1 MAGRRAGGGKSRMDM
16 RREADA
22 VEAREKGEEEE
33 VEDED
38 ADDDDE
44 DEEADEEGD
53 EAVVDPDA
61 EGALPPD
68 DDEDDDEDDED
79 EDGVKKKKKKKKVV
93 KVKKVAAPKKKRTK
107 AVKIVRQRATW
118 VVFDNSSKRVGAFP
132 YSQKSEA
139 EALMAAKIEEK
150 KTTFF
155 LQLIKEPI
163 EE

>member
-1 MAGRRAGGGKSRMDM
+1 MAGRRAGGGKSRMDL

-22 VEAREKGEEEE
+22 VEAREKP
-33 VEDED
+33 EDEEIE
-38 ADDDDE
+38 DDDE
-44 DEEADEEGD
+44 DA
-53 EAVVDPDA
+53 
-61 EGALPPD
+61 
-68 DDEDDDEDDED
+68 DDED
-79 EDGVKKKKKKKKVV
+79 EDGDEDAEAEEVDGEVDEAVVEDDDDGDDDDDGPKKKKKKKVV
-93 KVKKVAAPKKKRTK
+93 KVKKAAAPKKKRVK

-132 YSQKSEA
+132 YSQKAEA

>member
-33 VEDED
+33 VDDED
-38 ADDDDE
+38 ADEDDE
-44 DEEADEEGD
+44 DEDGEEDGD
-53 EAVVDPDA
+53 EAAADPDA
-61 EGALPPD
+61 EGAAAPD
-68 DDEDDDEDDED
+68 DDEDDEDDED

-93 KVKKVAAPKKKRTK
+93 KAKKVAAPKKKRTK

-132 YSQKSEA
+132 YAQKAEA

-155 LQLIKEPI
+155 IQLIKEPI